1 MSWFDDLL
9 SFGTS
14 IYEAAKP
21 VAQTVW
27 DNGGKG
33 ALVGLA
39 ANAVTGGGGE
49 KNLQAMGL
57 GALGQNVWN
66 AGTGQGWAGQ
76 MFGGGASAPT
86 PSAGGIPGG
95 IDASPQA
102 GGPIDTMYKSVANV
116 SPGVTSSSSA
126 GNFMNYGSGSVG
138 DGNLGEA
145 AAREFMDKP
154 ASTYGDTYK
163 GAARTA
169 SAVAP
174 ETGFTGAMNTAR
186 AGLNTAKQFGKDYGD
201 VISTGVKAFG
211 GLQAQSAGQKR
222 IGDLNAMASRS
233 EASDA
238 ANNAI
243 TSQRNAAAGDIY
255 SEQRAR
261 IGSAGLQA
269 KKGVDAGIS
278 RQLTDLNR
286 NTTLSPTA
294 RAALAQKAKVAG
306 STAGASAYT
315 QADTSARAGLRAP
328 ELQSFASPSNTAR
341 NAASYAQYQQDSA
354 VSPYADVAND
364 IFGLSKKKTEE
375 EVGGTA

>member
-14 IYEAAKP
+14 VYEAAKP

-33 ALVGLA
+33 ALAGLA
-39 ANAVTGGGGE
+39 VNAVTGGGGE

-76 MFGGGASAPT
+76 MFGGGASAPST
-86 PSAGGIPGG
+86 GGIPGG
-95 IDASPQA
+95 IDASPQV
-102 GGPIDTMYKSVANV
+102 GSTFDGMYKSVANV

-126 GNFMNYGSGSVG
+126 GNFGNYGAVGSVG

-154 ASTYGDTYK
+154 ASTYGDMYK

-174 ETGFTGAMNTAR
+174 EEGFTGAMNKAR

-201 VISTGVKAFG
+201 VISTGTKLVG
-211 GLQAQSAGQKR
+211 GLQARSAGQKR
-222 IGDLNAMASRS
+222 LGDLSAMADQES
-233 EASDA
+233 AYDA
-238 ANNAI
+238 TNNAI

-328 ELQSFASPSNTAR
+328 ELQSFASPSTRAR
-341 NAASYAQYQQDSA
+341 NAVSMQQYQEDSA